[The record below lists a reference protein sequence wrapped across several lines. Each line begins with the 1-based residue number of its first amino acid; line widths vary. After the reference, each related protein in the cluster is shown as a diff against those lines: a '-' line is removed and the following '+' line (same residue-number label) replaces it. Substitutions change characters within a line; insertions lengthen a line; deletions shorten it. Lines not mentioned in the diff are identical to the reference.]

1 MLLTKIPFFKEVI
14 LMSFS
19 CPHCHFK
26 NNEIQ
31 SGGSIADKG
40 CKCALKVT
48 SEKVSKWHICGPF
61 MVGIYYH

>member
-1 MLLTKIPFFKEVI
+1 
-14 LMSFS
+14 MSFS

-48 SEKVSKWHICGPF
+48 SEKVSKWHICHPF